1 MNSTVDPILAIA
13 ILVNI
18 AKPAIALKLTP
29 SSAGSDSLIRGVA
42 ILLGI
47 LGELIAGALTHTL
60 TSANLNDAI
69 GRGFGHGV
77 LAILLYHL
85 VTSTG
90 PENTNPWSR
99 VGTGFSPPSHDAA
112 TPAAPISAPGA
123 S

>member
-18 AKPAIALKLTP
+18 AKPAIALKIRP
-29 SSAGSDSLIRGVA
+29 SSAGSDSLIRGLA

-47 LGELIAGALTHTL
+47 LGELIACALTRSL
-60 TSANLNDAI
+60 TSANLNDAL

-85 VTSTG
+85 VTSPG
-90 PENTNPWSR
+90 PENAN
-99 VGTGFSPPSHDAA
+99 HAA
-112 TPAAPISAPGA
+112 TPAAQMSAPGA